1 VPLGSTVTLSATVVD
16 AEDGDLSYR
25 TTWTDNGAVLGV
37 GSVLSVPFNVAG
49 THTIGAQVNDN
60 AGTVSTALV
69 TITVGSA
76 TAPAPPPPPPPTSGN
91 AAPVLTITSPTN
103 GGSVPLGSTVT
114 LSATVVDA
122 EDGDLS
128 YRTTWTDNGA
138 SLGLGSV
145 LSVSFNVAGTHTI
158 GAQVNDNA
166 GAVST
171 ASVTVTIGATT
182 APTVSM
188 TSPANGASF
197 VAPTSITFTATASDS
212 DGTIQRVEF
221 YVGATLVGTDTT
233 SPYSAEWPAVIGAY
247 SVSAVATDNSGSST
261 VSAWRDFIVTATSLL
276 STAIFIPASP
286 SDAVDYYRFEI
297 FEAGANPN
305 TAAPI
310 AVQNIG
316 VPPVVSGESS
326 ADVRSTIVAL
336 APGSYIATVAAIGSA
351 GTLRSNAFAFAR

>member
-1 VPLGSTVTLSATVVD
+1 
-16 AEDGDLSYR
+16 
-25 TTWTDNGAVLGV
+25 
-37 GSVLSVPFNVAG
+37 
-49 THTIGAQVNDN
+49 
-60 AGTVSTALV
+60 
-69 TITVGSA
+69 
-76 TAPAPPPPPPPTSGN
+76 
-91 AAPVLTITSPTN
+91 
-103 GGSVPLGSTVT
+103 
-114 LSATVVDA
+114 
-122 EDGDLS
+122 
-128 YRTTWTDNGA
+128 
-138 SLGLGSV
+138 

-166 GAVST
+166 GVVST

-233 SPYSAEWPAVIGAY
+233 SPYSATWPAVIGAY

-336 APGSYIATVAAIGSA
+336 APGNYIATAGFSVSRTPMLHGMSELCEGSA
-351 GTLRSNAFAFAR
+351 VGAHTAPIDVADSTASQPAVCENTVVLPNAQPTGWRARIMRALGSML